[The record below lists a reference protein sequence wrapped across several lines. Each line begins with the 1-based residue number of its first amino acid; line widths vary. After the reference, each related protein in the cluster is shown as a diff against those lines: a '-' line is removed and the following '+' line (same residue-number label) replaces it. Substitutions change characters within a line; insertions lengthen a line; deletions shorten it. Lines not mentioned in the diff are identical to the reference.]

1 MTVVRVYLASGQHFD
16 TCAENVKCKYNGL
29 TGELT
34 SFNYADAVR
43 GIPIY
48 LNINKVEAVVQL
60 NVNGGDDDE
69 RDEV

>member
-16 TCAENVKCKYNGL
+16 TCAENVKCKYSGL

-34 SFNYADAVR
+34 SFNYTSAVR

-60 NVNGGDDDE
+60 NADGGDDDE
-69 RDEV
+69 SEEV

>member
-16 TCAENVKCKYNGL
+16 TCAENIKCEYNGL

-34 SFNYADAVR
+34 SFNCTDAVS

-60 NVNGGDDDE
+60 NADGGDDDE
-69 RDEV
+69 SEEV

>member
-16 TCAENVKCKYNGL
+16 TCAENIKCKYSGL
-29 TGELT
+29 TDELT
-34 SFNYADAVR
+34 SFNYTDAVR

-60 NVNGGDDDE
+60 NADGGVNDE
-69 RDEV
+69 SKEV

>member
-1 MTVVRVYLASGQHFD
+1 MIAVRVYLASGQHFD
-16 TCAENVKCKYNGL
+16 TCAENIKCKYSGL

-34 SFNYADAVR
+34 SFNYTDAVR

-60 NVNGGDDDE
+60 NADGGDDDE
-69 RDEV
+69 SEEV

>member
-16 TCAENVKCKYNGL
+16 TCAENIKCKYSGL

-34 SFNYADAVR
+34 SFNYTDAVR

-60 NVNGGDDDE
+60 NADGGVNDE
-69 RDEV
+69 SKEV

>member
-16 TCAENVKCKYNGL
+16 TCAENIKCKYSGL

-34 SFNYADAVR
+34 SFNYTDAVM

-60 NVNGGDDDE
+60 NADGGVNDE
-69 RDEV
+69 SKEV

>member
-16 TCAENVKCKYNGL
+16 TCAENIKCKYSGL
-29 TGELT
+29 TGELI
-34 SFNYADAVR
+34 SFNYTDAVR

-60 NVNGGDDDE
+60 NADGGKCDGCCI
-69 RDEV
+69 

>member
-16 TCAENVKCKYNGL
+16 TCAENIKCKYSGL

-34 SFNYADAVR
+34 SFNYTDAVR

-48 LNINKVEAVVQL
+48 LNINKVDDVVQQ
-60 NVNGGDDDE
+60 NEDGREDDE
-69 RDEV
+69 RQKE